1 MNKNLNNLIF
11 AHRGIYNN
19 TTIPENSIL
28 SFTTAI
34 NKKKN
39 IELDIHITK
48 DDKLVVFHDFN
59 LFRICKKNKLIKN
72 CTASYLTNMKLL
84 NTHQTIPLL
93 SNVLD
98 LVNGKVLIN
107 IEIKNN
113 NKKKKTLDVLYKL
126 LNNYNGKYIIQTFYP
141 EYLLIINRY
150 YNSLIKGLLVS
161 TPEILLD
168 YFNDSKF
175 SIKLLKPDFLAYN
188 KELVKSKKIQ
198 LLREKLPIFV
208 WTIKNEKEFNSFSK
222 FADSFIMNFKE

>member
-107 IEIKNN
+107 IEIKNT